1 MRAKSDKPGDPVKE
15 VAGTVGNVAP
25 DMFPEINEE
34 QQTIIPPFVEV
45 QPEQPTGVFE
55 IIPGM
60 TVEEMTAMFFD
71 EKTLIEPP
79 YKVWQ
84 LNSKGHRYYY
94 RYDDAGNP
102 EFFPSVTTIL
112 SQTLPKAP
120 HLINWIANKGIEEAE
135 RYKGERAA
143 YGTFMHAAFEELL
156 INRAYDLDGLK
167 GKLKEYIEVYR
178 LPDDFIYYAD
188 DLKKDVLAFA
198 QFVLDYDV
206 RPLAVEIALVHPY
219 YKYAGMIDCP
229 CTMLAKIGGDERI
242 NAIVDFKSGRKG
254 FYEESEIQLGMY
266 RDMWNVNFE
275 QFPVT
280 RIFNFSPKDW
290 RKKPSYNLKEQ
301 TESPNIRKI
310 PYLLEIAAIEDEKRD
325 NTFTAVNGMVVLDDN
340 PDLSQ
345 NVISLSLAELIKT
358 KAPAEKKK
366 PEPEKAVTVEDL
378 KPESEQKKQMTCS
391 EFEVT
396 INDVAPY
403 SLWEVTD
410 IAKVNGVELVEKGL
424 NLDQHRWYSIA
435 TNIYKC
441 SDGYVKVTGAY
452 QSFSEAQTWE
462 DINVFSEA
470 EKLQGKELQ
479 AFELRMKAYEIENA
493 PEQSPEQTP
502 EPEIKK
508 TKIVKRTCKTA
519 KEAEKKPATGR
530 KAAKRTV
537 APEKEQKPANAPKKP
552 KNENKKRLL
561 NDDPEI

>member
-60 TVEEMTAMFFD
+60 TVEEMPAMFFD

-120 HLINWIANKGIEEAE
+120 HLIQWIANKGIEEAE

-290 RKKPSYNLKEQ
+290 RKRPSYNLKEQ
-301 TESPNIRKI
+301 TDSPNIRKI
-310 PYLLEIAAIEDEKRD
+310 PYLLEIAAIEDEKKD
-325 NTFTAVNGMVVLDDN
+325 NTFTSVNGMVLLDN
-340 PDLSQ
+340 APDLTQ

-358 KAPAEKKK
+358 KAPKEATPDENTDAAEKV
-366 PEPEKAVTVEDL
+366 KADGTNI
-378 KPESEQKKQMTCS
+378 K
-391 EFEVT
+391 T
-396 INDVAPY
+396 ISCEIFIDKINNADDNY
-403 SLWEVTD
+403 SLYHTTD
-410 IAKVNGVELVEKGL
+410 IAQTYGVNLIDEGL
-424 NLDQHRWYSIA
+424 DLDQHRWYSIA

-441 SDGYVKVTGAY
+441 SDGYVKVKGAF
-452 QSFSEAQTWE
+452 QSFSEMQMWS
-462 DINVFSEA
+462 DIDVHSEA
-470 EKLQGKELQ
+470 EKLQGDELR
-479 AFELRMKAYEIENA
+479 AFELRMKAYAIEKGLKQKT
-493 PEQSPEQTP
+493 ELEK
-502 EPEIKK
+502 ELKK
-508 TKIVKRTCKTA
+508 TTIVKRAPKKA
-519 KEAEKKPATGR
+519 NEAEKKATTD
-530 KAAKRTV
+530 KTTAKRGNTT
-537 APEKEQKPANAPKKP
+537 EKKVKPANEPKKP
-552 KNENKKRLL
+552 KNESRKKML

>member
-112 SQTLPKAP
+112 SLTLPKAP

-178 LPDDFIYYAD
+178 LLDDFIYYAD

-229 CTMLAKIGGDERI
+229 CTMRAKIGSDDRI

-275 QFPVT
+275 KFPVT

-537 APEKEQKPANAPKKP
+537 AQEKEQKPANAPKKP